1 LSKLIPSFAGF
12 GGLEFRKNI
21 KLTLFLFVLGMTFV
35 NPQIKA
41 VWVLETWKLLTK
53 VLLFNLL
60 GMWPPTKT
68 LLCLLSSNPNTS
80 LIQLFGQPLPLV
92 LDLLI
97 GLLFY
102 K

>member
-1 LSKLIPSFAGF
+1 LSKLIPSSAGF
-12 GGLEFRKNI
+12 CGLGFRKNI
-21 KLTLFLFVLGMTFV
+21 KLTLFLFDLGMTFV
-35 NPQIKA
+35 NPLTKE
-41 VWVLETWKLLTK
+41 VCVLETWKLLTK
-53 VLLFNLL
+53 VLSFNLL

-68 LLCLLSSNPNTS
+68 LFCLLSSNPNTP
-80 LIQLFGQPLPLV
+80 LIQLFGQPLPLG